1 MANGAIY
8 DDGGETIRIH
18 DRKLD
23 ALEDIIE
30 AANGKPLLVAYWFK
44 HDLTRISERLQSCIS
59 RSQSWMTPPVSADG
73 TMASCRW
80 R

>member
-23 ALEDIIE
+23 ALVMLAVRIGQHMEPYGIVINDMIGFRRHK
-30 AANGKPLLVAYWFK
+30 AAK
-44 HDLTRISERLQSCIS
+44 
-59 RSQSWMTPPVSADG
+59 
-73 TMASCRW
+73 
-80 R
+80 